1 MMPKVT
7 KESPVARRRVLL
19 GSLAGAAV
27 VAVLAVAA
35 LNQGE
40 PAEQAAAAGTTVSA
54 SPRGPANA
62 TGSPTPANATD
73 PTGSPTPST
82 PPTSSPD
89 PTGSP
94 MTASPTGST
103 GSVGSTTPTPTPT
116 SSVQV
121 WEGPPPPPV
130 DANLSK
136 GSAQAPVTIVEFG
149 DFKCPNCRHFAQ
161 RIAPELKS
169 RYLDTGIVRMF
180 WRDYPIRGRDS
191 VRAAVAARAAS
202 RQGRFWEFHDALY
215 AGEQPRLTDANLRS
229 VAARIG
235 LDLGR
240 FDADRRDASV
250 RKLVDGDLDFALE
263 LGMSGTPAFLING
276 ELLFGAQPVA
286 AFEQAIE
293 KARHAG

>member
-7 KESPVARRRVLL
+7 KEPPVAPRRVLL

-35 LNQGE
+35 LNQGKT
-40 PAEQAAAAGTTVSA
+40 PEQAAA
-54 SPRGPANA
+54 SPRASATAIDPTPANA
-62 TGSPTPANATD
+62 TGSADPTPATPA
-73 PTGSPTPST
+73 GSPTAGPA
-82 PPTSSPD
+82 
-89 PTGSP
+89 GS
-94 MTASPTGST
+94 
-103 GSVGSTTPTPTPT
+103 PTPT
-116 SSVQV
+116 SSVKV

-149 DFKCPNCRHFAQ
+149 DFKCPNCRRFAQ

-215 AGEQPRLTDANLRS
+215 TGEQPRLTDANLRS

-240 FDADRRDASV
+240 FDADRRDPSV
-250 RKLVDGDLDFALE
+250 RQVVDGDLGFALE
-263 LGMSGTPAFLING
+263 LGLSGTPAFLING

-286 AFEQAIE
+286 AFEKAIE

>member
-40 PAEQAAAAGTTVSA
+40 PAEQATAAGTTLAA
-54 SPRGPANA
+54 SPRGPANTTGSPTPTNA
-62 TGSPTPANATD
+62 TPANTTGPTGSPTPANTTS
-73 PTGSPTPST
+73 PSGS
-82 PPTSSPD
+82 
-89 PTGSP
+89 
-94 MTASPTGST
+94 
-103 GSVGSTTPTPTPT
+103 PTPT

-149 DFKCPNCRHFAQ
+149 DFKCPNCRRFAQ
-161 RIAPELKS
+161 RIEPELKS

-191 VRAAVAARAAS
+191 TRAAIAARAAS
-202 RQGRFWEFHDALY
+202 RQGRFWDFHDALY

-250 RKLVDGDLDFALE
+250 QKLVDGDLDFALE
-263 LGMSGTPAFLING
+263 LGMPGTPAFLING
-276 ELLFGAQPVA
+276 ELLFGAQPMA
-286 AFEQAIE
+286 AFEKAIE

>member
-1 MMPKVT
+1 MT

-40 PAEQAAAAGTTVSA
+40 TPEQAAATAAETAAPGTTASA
-54 SPRGPANA
+54 NPRASANVTDPPPATP
-62 TGSPTPANATD
+62 TGSTPANATSPAD
-73 PTGSPTPST
+73 PTPATPAGS
-82 PPTSSPD
+82 
-89 PTGSP
+89 
-94 MTASPTGST
+94 
-103 GSVGSTTPTPTPT
+103 PTPT
-116 SSVQV
+116 SSVKV

-149 DFKCPNCRHFAQ
+149 DFKCPNCRRFAQ
-161 RIAPELKS
+161 RIEPELKS

-240 FDADRRDASV
+240 FDADRRDESV
-250 RKLVDGDLDFALE
+250 RQVVDGDLEFALE
-263 LGMSGTPAFLING
+263 LGLSGTPAFLING
-276 ELLFGAQPVA
+276 ELLFGAQPLA
-286 AFEQAIE
+286 AFEKAIE
-293 KARHAG
+293 KARRAG

>member
-1 MMPKVT
+1 MT

-40 PAEQAAAAGTTVSA
+40 TPEQAAATAAETAAAGTTAAA
-54 SPRGPANA
+54 SPRASANVTDPTPAAPTGSTDPTPANA
-62 TGSPTPANATD
+62 TGSADPTPATS
-73 PTGSPTPST
+73 TGSPT
-82 PPTSSPD
+82 
-89 PTGSP
+89 TGP
-94 MTASPTGST
+94 AGS
-103 GSVGSTTPTPTPT
+103 PTPT
-116 SSVQV
+116 SSVKV
-121 WEGPPPPPV
+121 WEGPPPPPI

-136 GSAQAPVTIVEFG
+136 GSARAPVTIVEFG
-149 DFKCPNCRHFAQ
+149 DFKCPNCRRFAQ
-161 RIAPELKS
+161 RIEPVLKS

-215 AGEQPRLTDANLRS
+215 AGEQARLTDANLRS
-229 VAARIG
+229 VAARMG

-240 FDADRRDASV
+240 FDADRRDESV
-250 RKLVDGDLDFALE
+250 RRVVDGDLEFALE
-263 LGMSGTPAFLING
+263 LGLSGTPAFLING

-286 AFEQAIE
+286 AFEKAIE
-293 KARHAG
+293 KARHAV